1 MGRCDN
7 STNLPVHKEDV
18 LVSSLLIYAGLL
30 LIMLGFLLLI
40 SGSLGSMFKNSGE
53 QENQEADV
61 KGGGI
66 IMIGPIPIVFGSD
79 KSSVQTL
86 LILAIVLMVMYFIVF
101 R

>member
-1 MGRCDN
+1 M
-7 STNLPVHKEDV
+7 
-18 LVSSLLIYAGLL
+18 SSLLIYAGLL

>member
-1 MGRCDN
+1 M
-7 STNLPVHKEDV
+7 
-18 LVSSLLIYAGLL
+18 SSLLIYAGLL

-53 QENQEADV
+53 QEKHGADV

-79 KSSVQTL
+79 KSSVKTL